1 MTTRPANLASPLFG
15 DSRLLLYLF
24 VSFRLLLLLVHQ
36 PQPGYT
42 PGLTAFGDFS
52 YFYDLTK
59 LADQGKLPYRD
70 YWFEYP
76 PVIALVSQGVYTVIH
91 FRGGDFTTYTL
102 LLNLV
107 LLAFDTGTL
116 ILIRRIGTQLYGAA
130 TGTALAWIYAL
141 IAIPL
146 VISFWTFDSIVA
158 FFTLL
163 AITWLISRRD
173 TVSAIMAAVGG
184 LTKLMPLVILGAVWR
199 YRTIQEALRYSL
211 IAIGLT
217 VLGFAAMLAI
227 AGPYGL
233 PSLTVQLNKASAETI
248 WALAD
253 GNYKTGILNPDHL
266 DPASASQLQGNRAAI
281 PVWLRTAIFGVIGL
295 YVFSTTRPRDDP
307 GVMAFVGIS
316 FALFYL
322 WSPNWSPQWQVTL
335 IPLILLNFPSRNGVM
350 LVLGLGFVSFIEYPV
365 LFARTNGEISG
376 PLLPIFVLLILI
388 RTVML
393 IGFAVALYRRL
404 RVTIGE
410 ISDNSQ
416 QSVQYS

>member
-1 MTTRPANLASPLFG
+1 M
-15 DSRLLLYLF
+15 
-24 VSFRLLLLLVHQ
+24 
-36 PQPGYT
+36 
-42 PGLTAFGDFS
+42 
-52 YFYDLTK
+52 
-59 LADQGKLPYRD
+59 
-70 YWFEYP
+70 
-76 PVIALVSQGVYTVIH
+76 
-91 FRGGDFTTYTL
+91 
-102 LLNLV
+102 
-107 LLAFDTGTL
+107 
-116 ILIRRIGTQLYGAA
+116 
-130 TGTALAWIYAL
+130 
-141 IAIPL
+141 
-146 VISFWTFDSIVA
+146 
-158 FFTLL
+158 
-163 AITWLISRRD
+163 
-173 TVSAIMAAVGG
+173 
-184 LTKLMPLVILGAVWR
+184 
-199 YRTIQEALRYSL
+199 
-211 IAIGLT
+211 
-217 VLGFAAMLAI
+217 
-227 AGPYGL
+227 
-233 PSLTVQLNKASAETI
+233 QLNKASAETI

-295 YVFSTTRPRDDP
+295 YVFATTRRRDDR

>member
-1 MTTRPANLASPLFG
+1 M
-15 DSRLLLYLF
+15 
-24 VSFRLLLLLVHQ
+24 
-36 PQPGYT
+36 
-42 PGLTAFGDFS
+42 
-52 YFYDLTK
+52 
-59 LADQGKLPYRD
+59 
-70 YWFEYP
+70 
-76 PVIALVSQGVYTVIH
+76 IALVSQGVYTVIH

-217 VLGFAAMLAI
+217 NCRTLWPAI
-227 AGPYGL
+227 AY
-233 PSLTVQLNKASAETI
+233 
-248 WALAD
+248 
-253 GNYKTGILNPDHL
+253 
-266 DPASASQLQGNRAAI
+266 RA
-281 PVWLRTAIFGVIGL
+281 T
-295 YVFSTTRPRDDP
+295 
-307 GVMAFVGIS
+307 
-316 FALFYL
+316 
-322 WSPNWSPQWQVTL
+322 Q
-335 IPLILLNFPSRNGVM
+335 
-350 LVLGLGFVSFIEYPV
+350 
-365 LFARTNGEISG
+365 
-376 PLLPIFVLLILI
+376 
-388 RTVML
+388 
-393 IGFAVALYRRL
+393 
-404 RVTIGE
+404 
-410 ISDNSQ
+410 
-416 QSVQYS
+416 

>member
-1 MTTRPANLASPLFG
+1 M
-15 DSRLLLYLF
+15 
-24 VSFRLLLLLVHQ
+24 LLLVHQ

-52 YFYDLTK
+52 YFYDLAK

-76 PVIALVSQGVYTVIH
+76 PVIALVSQDVYTVIH

-173 TVSAIMAAVGG
+173 TVSAIMGAVGG

-199 YRTIQEALRYSL
+199 YRTVQQALRYSL

-233 PSLTVQLNKASAETI
+233 PSLTVQFNKASAETI

-295 YVFSTTRPRDDP
+295 YVFATTRRRDDR

-388 RTVML
+388 RTIML
-393 IGFAVALYRRL
+393 ICFALGLYRRL

-416 QSVQYS
+416 QSVQSS

>member
-1 MTTRPANLASPLFG
+1 MTTRSANLASPLFR

-24 VSFRLLLLLVHQ
+24 VSFRLMLLLVHQ

-52 YFYDLTK
+52 YFYDLAK

-173 TVSAIMAAVGG
+173 TVSAIMGAVGG

-199 YRTIQEALRYSL
+199 YRTVQQALRYSL

-233 PSLTVQLNKASAETI
+233 PSLTVQFNKASAETI

-295 YVFSTTRPRDDP
+295 YVFATTRRRDDR

-388 RTVML
+388 RTIML
-393 IGFAVALYRRL
+393 IGFAFALYRRL

>member
-1 MTTRPANLASPLFG
+1 M
-15 DSRLLLYLF
+15 
-24 VSFRLLLLLVHQ
+24 LLLVHQ

-52 YFYDLTK
+52 YFYDLAK

-199 YRTIQEALRYSL
+199 YRTVQQALRYSL

-233 PSLTVQLNKASAETI
+233 PSLTVQFNKASAETI

-295 YVFSTTRPRDDP
+295 YVFATTRRRDDR

-388 RTVML
+388 RTIML
-393 IGFAVALYRRL
+393 ICFALGLYRRL

-416 QSVQYS
+416 QSVQSS